1 MARHDALIAGALALA
16 IAACGRG
23 ADRAEVRFW
32 AFGRE
37 GEVVR
42 ALLPG
47 FARRHPGVRVVV
59 QQVPWTAA
67 HEKLLTAFVG
77 RATPDVAQ
85 LGNTW
90 VPEFV
95 ALGAIAP
102 LDARIAATPGI
113 RREDFFEGGWDTN
126 VIDATTWGVPW
137 YVDTRLLFYRTD
149 IVARSG
155 AAWPPRTWAE
165 WREAMVRIKAR
176 AGGGFAILVPVDE
189 WDKPVILALQTG
201 AGLLADGGRHGAF
214 RDPRVRRALAF
225 YLDLFASGL
234 APPVTNTGVANLYQ
248 QFAEGYFAMVIT
260 GPWNLGEFRARL
272 PADLQDQWATAPL
285 PAPDATAGYP
295 GASMAGGSSLV
306 LFRSG
311 AANEHAWQL
320 VEYLLEPE
328 QQARF
333 YTLSGNLPARRA
345 AWAMTDLERDPRSA
359 AFRDQLLATR
369 ALPKV
374 PEWEQIASRVPQRTE
389 EAIRG
394 RRSLD
399 ETLEAIDADVDRIL
413 AKRRQL
419 LDRAARREGS

>member
-1 MARHDALIAGALALA
+1 
-16 IAACGRG
+16 
-23 ADRAEVRFW
+23 
-32 AFGRE
+32 
-37 GEVVR
+37 
-42 ALLPG
+42 
-47 FARRHPGVRVVV
+47 
-59 QQVPWTAA
+59 
-67 HEKLLTAFVG
+67 
-77 RATPDVAQ
+77 
-85 LGNTW
+85 
-90 VPEFV
+90 
-95 ALGAIAP
+95 
-102 LDARIAATPGI
+102 
-113 RREDFFEGGWDTN
+113 
-126 VIDATTWGVPW
+126 
-137 YVDTRLLFYRTD
+137 
-149 IVARSG
+149 
-155 AAWPPRTWAE
+155 
-165 WREAMVRIKAR
+165 MVRIKAR